1 MEANVVRIESF
12 PTDRDRG
19 MLADS
24 CSASSLTLGDRVSI
38 PGELVLNPA
47 GIRHSGDFM
56 SQEAFREEV
65 RAWLKENCPPGAR
78 GPGPISNGSSKIRI
92 DDPDTQLWLER
103 MIEKGWTVPNWPQE
117 YAGGG
122 LSKDEYVVLLQEMA
136 RIGARP
142 PLSSFGTSMIGP
154 TLLELGTEDQKR
166 RHLPRI
172 ARAEVEW
179 CQGYSEPGSGSDL
192 ASLRTRAEDNGD
204 HFVINGQ
211 KIWTSGAQHA
221 DWMFMLVR
229 TDPAA
234 PKHEGISFLLLPMDQ
249 PGITVKPI
257 RLISG
262 ESPFNETFFDNAIA
276 KKEDLVGELNKG
288 WSVGKRLLQHERSGM
303 ESLVSGSTD
312 GEARSLA
319 QEAKAL
325 LGEVNDRIADPHY
338 RNEVAAYEMNNHVFR
353 LAQRRAVE
361 ESDGGTPGPVTSI
374 FKVYGSE
381 LQQTYYDLVIRM
393 RGSRGPVVDEAAF
406 SDAELETV
414 RSWLFYRAGSIYSG
428 SNEIQRNIIAK
439 RVLGL
444 PD

>member
-1 MEANVVRIESF
+1 M
-12 PTDRDRG
+12 
-19 MLADS
+19 
-24 CSASSLTLGDRVSI
+24 SL
-38 PGELVLNPA
+38 
-47 GIRHSGDFM
+47 
-56 SQEAFREEV
+56 EAFREET
-65 RAWLKENCPPGAR
+65 RAWLEENCPPGAR
-78 GPGPISNGSSKIRI
+78 GPGPVSNGSSKIVI
-92 DDPDTQLWLER
+92 EDADTREWLER
-103 MIEKGWTVPNWPQE
+103 MVEKGWTVPNWPKE
-117 YAGGG
+117 YGGGG
-122 LSKDEYVVLLQEMA
+122 LTKDEYVVLLREMG

-142 PLSSFGTSMIGP
+142 ALSSFGTSMIGP
-154 TLLELGTEDQKR
+154 TLLEMGTDEQKQ

-192 ASLRTRAEDNGD
+192 ASLRTRAEDAGD

-211 KIWTSGAQHA
+211 KIWTSGAQHS
-221 DWMFMLVR
+221 DWMFILVR
-229 TDPAA
+229 TDPDA
-234 PKHEGISFLLLPMDQ
+234 PKHEGISFLLMPMDQ
-249 PGITVKPI
+249 DGVTVKPI

-276 KKEDLVGELNKG
+276 SKEDLVGELNKG
-288 WSVGKRLLQHERSGM
+288 WTVGKRLLQHERSGM
-303 ESLVSGSTD
+303 ESLVSGSADAEST
-312 GEARSLA
+312 SLA
-319 QEAKAL
+319 SEAKQC
-325 LGEVNDRIADPHY
+325 LGESAGQIGDPDY
-338 RNEVAAYEMNNHVFR
+338 RCEVLDYEMNNHVFR

-393 RGSRGPVVDEAAF
+393 RGSNGAAVDGNVF
-406 SDAELETV
+406 SDAELETTK
-414 RSWLFYRAGSIYSG
+414 RWLYYRAGSIYSG